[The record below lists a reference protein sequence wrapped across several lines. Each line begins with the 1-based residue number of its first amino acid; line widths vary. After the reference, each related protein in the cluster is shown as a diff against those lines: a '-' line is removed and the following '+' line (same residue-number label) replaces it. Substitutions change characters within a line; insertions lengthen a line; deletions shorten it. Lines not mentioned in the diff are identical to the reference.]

1 MMMHLLRIDFKKLMS
16 YRTFWI
22 ICGIYFFTL
31 IVGAAS
37 GMEFL
42 KWLARV
48 VDGFG
53 QKINITRIPLY
64 HFPDVWQNLAWST
77 GLLKMGLAIMVVISI
92 TNEFTYR
99 TIRQNIIDGM
109 SREEFIFSKLYTNLL
124 LSVASMVSVFIIA
137 AVTGMIYSPE
147 LDFSGGL
154 TGIAFYPAY
163 FLEVFAF
170 LSFAL
175 MLGIFI
181 QRSGLTI
188 IVLLFSYLIE
198 LIIKE
203 NINDWVPWLIPFFP
217 LESIM
222 NLVPM
227 PFARYAFM
235 QIRDYVTI
243 DSVAIAAVWTFLFN
257 YFAYRKLKKSDI

>member
-1 MMMHLLRIDFKKLMS
+1 MLHLLKIDLKKLVD

-22 ICGIYFFTL
+22 ICGLYFFTL
-31 IVGAAS
+31 VTGAAS

-42 KWLARV
+42 KWLARTIE
-48 VDGFG
+48 GFG
-53 QKINITRIPLY
+53 QSININRIPLY
-64 HFPDVWQNLAWST
+64 HFPDVWQNLAWAS
-77 GLLKMGLAIMVVISI
+77 GLLKIGIAIMVVISI

-99 TIRQNIIDGM
+99 TIRQNIIDGL
-109 SREEFIFSKLYTNLL
+109 SREQFLISKMLTNLVL
-124 LSVASMVSVFIIA
+124 AGLSMVLVFVIA
-137 AVTGMIYSPE
+137 SITGMIYSPQF
-147 LDFSGGL
+147 DYPYGF
-154 TGIAFYPAY
+154 TGIGFYPAY

-175 MLGIFI
+175 MLGILI

-188 IVLLFSYLIE
+188 ILLLNSYLIE

-203 NINDWVPWLIPFFP
+203 NIDNFLPRIIPYFP

-227 PFARYAFM
+227 PFARYAF
-235 QIRDYVTI
+235 QEIRDYVTI
-243 DSVAIAAVWTFLFN
+243 GSIAIATVWTFLFN
-257 YFAYRKLKKSDI
+257 YFSYFKLKKSDI